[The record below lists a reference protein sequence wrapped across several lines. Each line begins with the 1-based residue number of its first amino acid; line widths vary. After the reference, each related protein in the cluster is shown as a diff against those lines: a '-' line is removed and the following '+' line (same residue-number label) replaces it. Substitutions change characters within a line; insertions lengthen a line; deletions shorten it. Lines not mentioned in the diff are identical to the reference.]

1 MKQKVYTLAPGH
13 SITPTCTPLDAL
25 TLPCWPTIRH
35 HLTTHAAVTEIGTI
49 HRPPPGGFAANFVR
63 EILCC
68 PCMLHLKNQI
78 TYPPAI
84 KHRGARQLR
93 MRKKKN
99 HQRSARI
106 NERSNAFVE
115 WQRYDAA
122 ISIIL
127 LIVKLIG
134 VHLIMLC
141 ILLRSPDE
149 HCEYYYA
156 MEVRIFFFPISFM
169 FILPF
174 VLTDSWISCVGGKNE
189 QRYGGVAEAS
199 VFPHAHGPIGIGISG
214 WGHTGGM
221 KQKKIIE
228 PNEVWGGLAY
238 THTTHMH
245 ALEQYQKQQTKKK
258 KTSI

>member
-156 MEVRIFFFPISFM
+156 MEVRIFFSY
-169 FILPF
+169 FIHVHFAFRSDRFLNF
-174 VLTDSWISCVGGKNE
+174 VCRRKKWAKVRWSRGSICIPACTRTDRHRDIGMRPHWWNETKKNY
-189 QRYGGVAEAS
+189 RAKWSMGWA
-199 VFPHAHGPIGIGISG
+199 GI
-214 WGHTGGM
+214 HTH
-221 KQKKIIE
+221 
-228 PNEVWGGLAY
+228 NAY
-238 THTTHMH
+238 ARSRTIPKTTN
-245 ALEQYQKQQTKKK
+245 KK